1 MGNLSSEPYDVFLD
15 SLKRA
20 GIEISNETELRERM
34 AEAQRWRY
42 AFMTLAANGK
52 SLGIR
57 FEDQS
62 AGSNLVELNRTL
74 ARFEFSESHRKA
86 FAARLRADDL
96 NPEA

>member
-1 MGNLSSEPYDVFLD
+1 MGRLSNEPYDVFID

-20 GIEISNETELRERM
+20 GIEISNEAELRERM

-62 AGSNLVELNRTL
+62 AGSNLAELNRTL
-74 ARFEFSESHRKA
+74 ARFDFSENYRKA
-86 FAARLRADDL
+86 FAAGLRTDDW
-96 NPEA
+96 NPGA